1 MSPTFDSDWTSK
13 EFKNLK
19 RGGFHSNNYLA
30 GGLKAIINV
39 GSAWHLRLE
48 GYGFVPIKEEL
59 KNDDN
64 SVFHNDNTFENY
76 YLQGM
81 AAMVYQ
87 TGVGPVSLSVNY
99 YEKENTDLYFTL
111 NFGYILFNK
120 RGF

>member
-1 MSPTFDSDWTSK
+1 MLSVPGFYPTPHSK
-13 EFKNLK
+13 SLFIGN
-19 RGGFHSNNYLA
+19 FHSNNYLA
-30 GGLKAIINV
+30 GGLKVLIHF
-39 GSAWHLRLE
+39 SPSLHLRIE

-64 SVFHNDNTFENY
+64 TVFQNNNAFENY
-76 YLQGM
+76 YMQGM

-87 TGVGPVSLSVNY
+87 TGIGPVSLLVNY